1 MPSGKIFR
9 RPAVLLALCLV
20 SVGAVVSLLGR
31 LATGPAVALKRVAL
45 DNEPGAKAYPAFS
58 PDGRRLAYSA
68 RATSSQ
74 ADTFH
79 IFVRDVP
86 AGPAQQLTAGPVS
99 DTSPVWSPDGS
110 RIAFV
115 RVTGGQGECVVIPAT
130 GSGEERK
137 FPGCTAPGDETQP
150 FPAVSWMRD
159 GQSLVVVEAI
169 EKQPSALAMLSLRD
183 GAIRPLTHPPAG
195 MDDST
200 PAVSPDGRTIA
211 FVRATSADGADI
223 FLCDPAGANPRRLT
237 FDDRGIRGIA
247 WTRDGQDLL
256 YTGQRAGGWRVWRLP
271 VYGASPRDLIIAGHQ
286 AQYVAVAPAGN
297 RLVYTESSTV
307 SSIWRAAL
315 GSSGRPEEHAIIRS
329 SGSETCPRYS
339 PDGSRIADISDRT
352 GSDEIWL
359 SDGDGGNRVQ
369 VTGFKGADL
378 ARIRW
383 SPDGK
388 RLLFDAS
395 GEQGS
400 DLYVVDAAAHGKPV
414 RVQLGAV
421 NGSWSHDGKSIY
433 FQSQNRIWKSAAN
446 GGNPQELSQM
456 IGVAQPVESA
466 DGRFVYF
473 RNRRSFWRVP
483 VDGGVQEE
491 AIVPDYDLMGGTT
504 LQPTRQGMYYL
515 EFERSAGESVV
526 SFYDYAAKKSSVVF
540 EMKNGGR
547 NNATF
552 SISPDGKYILYAKV
566 DQSQTNIEMVEN
578 FQ

>member
-130 GSGEERK
+130 GSGEEGK